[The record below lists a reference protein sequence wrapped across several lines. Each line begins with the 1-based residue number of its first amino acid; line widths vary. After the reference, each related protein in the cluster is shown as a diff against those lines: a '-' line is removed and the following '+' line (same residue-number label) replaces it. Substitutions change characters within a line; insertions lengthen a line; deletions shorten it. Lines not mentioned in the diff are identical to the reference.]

1 VVVIY
6 VIIVYDIAV
15 ERVNKVKIFL
25 RQYLKWI
32 QNSVFEG
39 ELTESELRYV
49 ERSLKKIINERSDH
63 VVAYVLSDKKFLNRD
78 EFGIPKL
85 DVSNVI

>member
-1 VVVIY
+1 M
-6 VIIVYDIAV
+6 IIVYDIAV
-15 ERVNKVKIFL
+15 ERVNKVKMFL

-49 ERSLKKIINERSDH
+49 ERSLGKIVNESSDH
-63 VVAYVLSDKKFLNRD
+63 VVAYVLSDKKFLTRD
-78 EFGIPKL
+78 EFGTPKL